1 MSGPPAAGTNDDLMR
16 PPLRY
21 RRLGGGY
28 RREDVERLL
37 AEVQLT
43 VHALEVELGTLRH
56 RAGELEQRLRSA
68 RAELD
73 GFQARSFEHMRA
85 LDEAREHAASID
97 DDARRRAAELVA
109 VAERRVEQLHYER
122 DRLVA
127 AIYSLIGRVGAS
139 VGEPTAPVED
149 ASADAAPTRVEL
161 DAGPFADLDSVFG
174 FERDLASLAD
184 VDDVY
189 VRTISGDRA
198 TIELTTAQAGLL
210 DVLIRAQLPYSADV
224 RERSSGRLVIDVQ
237 AIETGSR
244 ASTG

>member
-1 MSGPPAAGTNDDLMR
+1 
-16 PPLRY
+16 
-21 RRLGGGY
+21 
-28 RREDVERLL
+28 
-37 AEVQLT
+37 
-43 VHALEVELGTLRH
+43 
-56 RAGELEQRLRSA
+56 
-68 RAELD
+68 
-73 GFQARSFEHMRA
+73 MRA
-85 LDEAREHAASID
+85 VDDAREHAASID
-97 DDARRRAAELVA
+97 DDARRRAAEVVA

-139 VGEPTAPVED
+139 VGEPTAPVDD
-149 ASADAAPTRVEL
+149 ASDDAAPIRVEL

-174 FERDLASLAD
+174 FERELASLAD

-198 TIELTTAQAGLL
+198 TIELTTAQAALL

-224 RERSSGRLVIDVQ
+224 RERSSARLVIDVQ
-237 AIETGSR
+237 ALETGSR